1 MKNSFMVTLEIE
13 NITEEELQEH
23 IVKLLNDYTQKN
35 KGLYIKAHILSEI
48 GKEQVKQIINGG
60 F

>member
-1 MKNSFMVTLEIE
+1 MVTLEIE

-35 KGLYIKAHILSEI
+35 KGLYIKAHILSES